1 MFVDIIVSNASSDPI
16 YAQIKNQLKAAIIND
31 QVAPGD
37 KLPSIRRLASQLRVS
52 VITTK
57 RAYDE
62 LELEGFIDSVQGRG
76 SFVASKNTELLKEEQ
91 RKKVEDYLKSALA
104 SARVAGLSVSD
115 LKELIDL
122 LGGSDECD

>member
-1 MFVDIIVSNASSDPI
+1 MDIVVSNASPDPI
-16 YAQIKNQLKAAIIND
+16 YAQIKDQLKAAIVND
-31 QVAPGD
+31 QVVPGE

-76 SFVASKNTELLKEEQ
+76 SFAASKNTEWLKEEQ
-91 RKKVEDYLKSALA
+91 RKKVEDHLKAALA
-104 SARVAGLSVSD
+104 TAPAAGLSIAE
-115 LKELIDL
+115 LKELIDF
-122 LGGSDECD
+122 LGGNDE

>member
-1 MFVDIIVSNASSDPI
+1 MDIIVSNASSDPV

-91 RKKVEDYLKSALA
+91 RKKVEEHLRSALA
-104 SARVAGLSVSD
+104 SARAAGLSVSD

>member
-1 MFVDIIVSNASSDPI
+1 MDIIVSNASSDPI

>member
-1 MFVDIIVSNASSDPI
+1 MDIIVSNASSDPI

-91 RKKVEDYLKSALA
+91 RKKVEDYLKSALN
-104 SARVAGLSVSD
+104 SAWAAGLSVSD

>member
-1 MFVDIIVSNASSDPI
+1 MDIIVSNASSDPI

-31 QVAPGD
+31 QVAPGN

-91 RKKVEDYLKSALA
+91 RKKVEDHLKSALA
-104 SARVAGLSVSD
+104 SARVAGLTVSD

>member
-1 MFVDIIVSNASSDPI
+1 MDIIVSNASSDPI

-91 RKKVEDYLKSALA
+91 RKKVEDYLKSALT
-104 SARVAGLSVSD
+104 SARIAGLSVSD

-122 LGGSDECD
+122 LGESDECD

>member
-1 MFVDIIVSNASSDPI
+1 MDIIVSNASPDPV
-16 YAQIKNQLKAAIIND
+16 YAQIKDQLKAAIINE
-31 QVAPGD
+31 QLAAGE

-76 SFVASKNTELLKEEQ
+76 SFVAAKNTELLKEEHRRQ
-91 RKKVEDYLKSALA
+91 VEEHLKAALDA
-104 SARVAGLSVSD
+104 APAAGLSPTD

-122 LGGSDECD
+122 LGETDE

>member
-1 MFVDIIVSNASSDPI
+1 MDIVVSNASSDPI

-31 QVAPGD
+31 QLAPGD

-91 RKKVEDYLKSALA
+91 RKKVEEHLRSALA
-104 SARVAGLSVSD
+104 SARATGLSVSD

>member
-1 MFVDIIVSNASSDPI
+1 MDIIVSNASSDPI

-91 RKKVEDYLKSALA
+91 RKKVEDYLRSALA
-104 SARVAGLSVSD
+104 SARGAGLSVSD

>member
-1 MFVDIIVSNASSDPI
+1 MDIVVSNASPDPI
-16 YAQIKNQLKAAIIND
+16 YAQIKDQLKAAIIND
-31 QVAPGD
+31 QVVPGE

-91 RKKVEDYLKSALA
+91 RKKVEDHLKSALA
-104 SARVAGLSVSD
+104 AAPAAGLSISE

-122 LGGSDECD
+122 LGVSDE

>member
-1 MFVDIIVSNASSDPI
+1 MDIIVSNASSDPI
-16 YAQIKNQLKAAIIND
+16 YAQIKNQLKAAIINN
-31 QVAPGD
+31 QIAPGE

-76 SFVASKNTELLKEEQ
+76 SFVASKSTELLKEEQ

-122 LGGSDECD
+122 LGESDECD

>member
-1 MFVDIIVSNASSDPI
+1 MDIVVSNASPDPI
-16 YAQIKNQLKAAIIND
+16 YAQIKDQLKAAIIND
-31 QVAPGD
+31 QVVPGE

-91 RKKVEDYLKSALA
+91 RKKVEDHLKSALA
-104 SARVAGLSVSD
+104 AAPAAGLSIAE

-122 LGGSDECD
+122 LGVSDE

>member
-1 MFVDIIVSNASSDPI
+1 MDIVVSNASPDPI
-16 YAQIKNQLKAAIIND
+16 YAQIKDQLKAAIIND
-31 QVAPGD
+31 QVVPGE

-62 LELEGFIDSVQGRG
+62 LELEGFIDSMQGRG

-91 RKKVEDYLKSALA
+91 RKKVEDHLKSALA
-104 SARVAGLSVSD
+104 AAPAAGLSIAE

-122 LGGSDECD
+122 LGVSDE

>member
-1 MFVDIIVSNASSDPI
+1 MDIIVSNASSDPI

-76 SFVASKNTELLKEEQ
+76 SFVASKNTELRKEEQ

>member
-1 MFVDIIVSNASSDPI
+1 MDIIVSNASSDPI

-115 LKELIDL
+115 LKALIDL

>member
-1 MFVDIIVSNASSDPI
+1 VDIIVSNASSDPI

>member
-1 MFVDIIVSNASSDPI
+1 MDIIVSNASSDPI
-16 YAQIKNQLKAAIIND
+16 YAQIKNQLKATIINN

-91 RKKVEDYLKSALA
+91 RKKVEDYLKSALV
-104 SARVAGLSVSD
+104 SARVVGLSVSD

>member
-1 MFVDIIVSNASSDPI
+1 MDIIVSNASSDPI

-31 QVAPGD
+31 QLAPGD

-91 RKKVEDYLKSALA
+91 RKKVEEHLGSALA
-104 SARVAGLSVSD
+104 SARAAGLSVSD

>member
-1 MFVDIIVSNASSDPI
+1 MDIIVSNASSDPI

-122 LGGSDECD
+122 LGESDECD

>member
-1 MFVDIIVSNASSDPI
+1 MDIIVSNASSDPI

-91 RKKVEDYLKSALA
+91 RKKVEDYLKSALV
-104 SARVAGLSVSD
+104 SARAAGLSVSD
-115 LKELIDL
+115 LNELIDL

>member
-1 MFVDIIVSNASSDPI
+1 MDIVVSNASPDPI
-16 YAQIKNQLKAAIIND
+16 YAQIKDQLKAAIIND
-31 QVAPGD
+31 QVVPGE

-91 RKKVEDYLKSALA
+91 RKKVEDHLKSALA
-104 SARVAGLSVSD
+104 AAPAAGLSIAD
-115 LKELIDL
+115 LKELIDV
-122 LGGSDECD
+122 LGVRDE

>member
-1 MFVDIIVSNASSDPI
+1 MDIIVSNASSDPI

-104 SARVAGLSVSD
+104 SARTAGLSVSD

>member
-1 MFVDIIVSNASSDPI
+1 MDIIVSNASSDPI

-122 LGGSDECD
+122 LGGSDEFD

>member
-1 MFVDIIVSNASSDPI
+1 MDIIVSNASSDPI
-16 YAQIKNQLKAAIIND
+16 YAQIKNQLKAAIINN

-91 RKKVEDYLKSALA
+91 RKKVEDYLKSALV

>member
-1 MFVDIIVSNASSDPI
+1 MDIIVSNASSDPI
-16 YAQIKNQLKAAIIND
+16 YAQIKNQLKVAIIND

-122 LGGSDECD
+122 LGESDECD

>member
-1 MFVDIIVSNASSDPI
+1 MDIVVSNASPDPI
-16 YAQIKNQLKAAIIND
+16 YAQIKDQLKAAIIND
-31 QVAPGD
+31 QVVPGE

-91 RKKVEDYLKSALA
+91 RKKVEDHLKSALA
-104 SARVAGLSVSD
+104 AAPAAGLSIAE
-115 LKELIDL
+115 LKELIDG
-122 LGGSDECD
+122 LGVRDE

>member
-1 MFVDIIVSNASSDPI
+1 MDIIVSNASSDPI

-76 SFVASKNTELLKEEQ
+76 SFVASKNTEFLKEEQ

>member
-1 MFVDIIVSNASSDPI
+1 MDIIVSNASSDPI
-16 YAQIKNQLKAAIIND
+16 YAQIKNQLKAAIINN
-31 QVAPGD
+31 QIAPGE

-76 SFVASKNTELLKEEQ
+76 SFVASKSTELLKEEQ
-91 RKKVEDYLKSALA
+91 RKKVEDYLKSALV

-122 LGGSDECD
+122 LGESDECD

>member
-1 MFVDIIVSNASSDPI
+1 MDIIVSNASSDPI
-16 YAQIKNQLKAAIIND
+16 YAQIKNQLKAAIINN
-31 QVAPGD
+31 QIAPGE

-91 RKKVEDYLKSALA
+91 RKKVEDYLKSALN
-104 SARVAGLSVSD
+104 SAWAAGLSVSD

>member
-1 MFVDIIVSNASSDPI
+1 MDIIVSNASSDPI
-16 YAQIKNQLKAAIIND
+16 YAQIKNQLKAAIINN
-31 QVAPGD
+31 QIAPGE

-52 VITTK
+52 VIPTK

-76 SFVASKNTELLKEEQ
+76 SFVASKSTELLKEEQ

-122 LGGSDECD
+122 LGESDECD

>member
-1 MFVDIIVSNASSDPI
+1 MDIIVSNASSDPI

-76 SFVASKNTELLKEEQ
+76 SFVASKSTELLKEEQ

>member
-1 MFVDIIVSNASSDPI
+1 MDIIVSNASSDPI

-31 QVAPGD
+31 QIAPGD

-122 LGGSDECD
+122 LGESDECD

>member
-1 MFVDIIVSNASSDPI
+1 M
-16 YAQIKNQLKAAIIND
+16 
-31 QVAPGD
+31 
-37 KLPSIRRLASQLRVS
+37 S

>member
-1 MFVDIIVSNASSDPI
+1 MDIIVSNASSDPV

-104 SARVAGLSVSD
+104 SARIAGLSVSD

-122 LGGSDECD
+122 LGESDECD